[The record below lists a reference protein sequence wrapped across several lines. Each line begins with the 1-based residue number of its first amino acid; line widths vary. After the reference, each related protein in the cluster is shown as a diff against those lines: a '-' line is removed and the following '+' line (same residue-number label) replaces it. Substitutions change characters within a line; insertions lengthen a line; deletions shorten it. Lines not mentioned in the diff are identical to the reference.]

1 MKKHSIRKIWLLAAV
16 LSMLLMLLGGC
27 GNSATPSPSD
37 TDTTSSEA
45 STSIDDTTATGESK
59 TTAAETTSS
68 AKSESTAGT
77 TKAAATTTKKQS
89 TQTNKA
95 TSSTTAKTTETARLD
110 IDVYNLSNVQ
120 GKLAVWFFTM
130 PHSTNHTGDSTLI
143 RTPSGKTMLIDTG
156 NTNGGKMVKGY
167 LEKMGITKID
177 ILVITHMH
185 SDHVGGAYD
194 IVSKF
199 NIGKVYGSPLKDYN
213 TSYVRNFKNAL
224 ASKNL
229 TYNVLKTGDTFELD
243 KNVKFEVLWPGA
255 DYNVPDGV
263 TPENDGGFTNNSSVV
278 LRMQYGSR
286 TFLFTGDIEMEV
298 EEELVSTMPEKLKC
312 DVLKIPHHG
321 ASTSSTAAFIRATG
335 AKYGAIMVYAMNDIN
350 VINRYKSLGT
360 QVHLTSVDGTALFL
374 TDGQSLQYAKSK

>member
-37 TDTTSSEA
+37 TDKTTSEA
-45 STSIDDTTATGESK
+45 STSIDDTTATEEST

-89 TQTNKA
+89 TQTNKT
-95 TSSTTAKTTETARLD
+95 TSSTSAKTTETASLD

-120 GKLAVWFFTM
+120 GKLGVWFFNM
-130 PHSTNHTGDSTLI
+130 PHSTTHTGDSTLI
-143 RTPSGKTMLIDTG
+143 RTPGGKTMLIDTG
-156 NTNGGKMVKGY
+156 HPEGGKMVRGY

-185 SDHVGGAYD
+185 IDHVGGAYE

-213 TSYVRNFKNAL
+213 TSNVRNFKNAL

-243 KNVKFEVLWPGA
+243 KNVKFEALWPRA
-255 DYNVPDGV
+255 DFNVPDGV

-298 EEELVSTMPEKLKC
+298 EEELVNTMPEKLKC

-321 ASTSSTAAFIRATG
+321 ASTSSTSAFIRATG

-350 VINRYKSLGT
+350 VINRYKALGT
-360 QVHLTSVDGTALFL
+360 KVHLTSVDGTALFL